1 MKMAFVF
8 LGLVLLSAAFIG
20 PELRYVVMPDKT
32 TYKVTLYSGGKEV
45 RRFTTLG
52 KPYVS
57 RGVIRF
63 KGSLECGEV
72 IVMGTETVVVEK
84 F

>member
-1 MKMAFVF
+1 MKMAIAFF
-8 LGLVLLSAAFIG
+8 GLVLLSAAFIG

-32 TYKVTLYSGGKEV
+32 TYQVAVYSGGKEI
-45 RRFTTLG
+45 RRFTSLG
-52 KPYVS
+52 KPYIS

>member
-1 MKMAFVF
+1 MIYLGEYVNVLASFVPS
-8 LGLVLLSAAFIG
+8 GES
-20 PELRYVVMPDKT
+20 DKE
-32 TYKVTLYSGGKEV
+32 TYKVAVYSGGKEV
-45 RRFTTLG
+45 RRFTSLG
-52 KPYVS
+52 KPYIS

-63 KGSLECGEV
+63 KGSLESGEV